1 MLFSNLLKRVETGV
15 PGVKPPEPVIAV
27 VEHQCLQNKKDAI
40 SKTEPFKI
48 QFNSKFEESFAIF

>member
-27 VEHQCLQNKKDAI
+27 VEHQCLTQG
-40 SKTEPFKI
+40 SESTVCLPMI
-48 QFNSKFEESFAIF
+48 QDSH